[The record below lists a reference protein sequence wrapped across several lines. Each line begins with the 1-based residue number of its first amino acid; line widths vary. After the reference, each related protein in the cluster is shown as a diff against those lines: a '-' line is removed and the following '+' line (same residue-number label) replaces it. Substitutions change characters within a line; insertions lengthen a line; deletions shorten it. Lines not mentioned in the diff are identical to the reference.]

1 MIPAAKKS
9 WRAFRRNDAGTTA
22 VEFALILAPFLMLV
36 VGGFYVAL
44 LTFTASSLRYAVEAG
59 ARCASVNT
67 TTCSNSATTI
77 SYARTQFGAAN
88 ASSVT
93 FASRS
98 ATCGHLVSGTMNY
111 TLSTPIRKI
120 IVPLSAQ
127 ACFP

>member
-1 MIPAAKKS
+1 MKSLTAFWPALRPDS
-9 WRAFRRNDAGTTA
+9 AGTTA
-22 VEFALILAPFLMLV
+22 VEFALILPVFLMVV

-44 LTFTASSLRYAVEAG
+44 MTFTASSLRYAVEAG

-77 SYARTQFGAAN
+77 AYARTQFLAAK

-93 FASRS
+93 FTSSS
-98 ATCGHLVSGTMNY
+98 ATCGHLVTGTMSY
-111 TLSTPIRKI
+111 TLSTGIKTI
-120 IVPLSAQ
+120 NYPLSAQ